1 VLLASSPEVTA
12 LLVERTLRPLRNQ
25 PPHQAEVL
33 LATLGALVA
42 HNGSPTHAAE
52 DLYCHR
58 NTVIYRMRQIATLT
72 GRDLSDAR
80 DRLLFSLALMAAEE

>member
-1 VLLASSPEVTA
+1 MSLE
-12 LLVERTLRPLRNQ
+12 Q

-33 LATLGALVA
+33 LATLSALVA
-42 HNGSPTHAAE
+42 HNGSPTHAAKE
-52 DLYCHR
+52 VFCHR

-80 DRLLFSLALMAAEE
+80 DRLLFSLALMAADE